1 MINGKDITK
10 DRESGYIDS
19 HSIKRV
25 NSLKDIV
32 PTPGECVIYN
42 GTTYKFIQVTTKKE
56 KYREKFSD
64 EISST
69 TETRDHWINI
79 DHPSEKDKELL
90 EKINTI
96 TTITIK
102 G

>member
-1 MINGKDITK
+1 MNNAKDIAK

-25 NSLKDIV
+25 NSLKDIA
-32 PTPGECVIYN
+32 PFPGEIVRYD
-42 GTTYKFIQVTTKKE
+42 GTTYKFIQVSKKKE
-56 KYREKFSD
+56 KYKAKFSD
-64 EISST
+64 ENDYTI
-69 TETRDHWINI
+69 ETRGHWVNI

-90 EKINTI
+90 EKLNTI

>member
-1 MINGKDITK
+1 MTNGKDISK

-25 NSLKDIV
+25 NSLKDIT
-32 PTPGECVIYN
+32 PFPGEIVTYN
-42 GTTYKFIQVTTKKE
+42 GTTYKFITITTEKG

-64 EISST
+64 ENEYII
-69 TETRDHWINI
+69 ETRGHWVNI
-79 DHPSEKDKELL
+79 DHPSKEDKELL
-90 EKINTI
+90 DKLNTI